1 MVRVGFML
9 LKILLICVAVTG
21 MAQNKEPQKTV
32 FEDRPAFRLSNG
44 KLELTVLPQGATF
57 ADLVL
62 QDDPEKLSPIWNPIR
77 MAREAGQKPRFGD
90 SLGHFVCV
98 DGFGGVS
105 PEEQAAGLRGHGEAH
120 RQPFE
125 VRSFD
130 TAGKVTTLTLSTTL
144 PLVQELFT
152 RTIRMVQGENV
163 IYVHSELESLLA
175 FDRPVVWAEHATI
188 GSPFLEPGVTVV
200 DMSAS
205 RAKTRPYEPGERGL
219 PHRLPSD
226 REFTWPHAPGI
237 RDGSIDMRAAPANP
251 NSGDH
256 TTCLMDPSR
265 KLVFVTA
272 LHPAKRLLLGYLF
285 KPEEYPWLQNWE
297 NYPPT
302 MKMARGLE
310 FSTGPFDVPRRE
322 VIQLNSLFGAP
333 VYRWLPAR
341 AKIASDFLMFYARTP
356 EGFLRIDDVK
366 MENGRILIEDRTARK
381 QMTLT
386 ASLPL

>member
-21 MAQNKEPQKTV
+21 MAQNREPQKTV

-62 QDDPEKLSPIWNPIR
+62 QDDPEKLSAIWNPIR

-130 TAGKVTTLTLSTTL
+130 TGGKVTTLTLSTTL

-219 PHRLPSD
+219 P
-226 REFTWPHAPGI
+226 
-237 RDGSIDMRAAPANP
+237 
-251 NSGDH
+251 
-256 TTCLMDPSR
+256 
-265 KLVFVTA
+265 
-272 LHPAKRLLLGYLF
+272 
-285 KPEEYPWLQNWE
+285 
-297 NYPPT
+297 
-302 MKMARGLE
+302 
-310 FSTGPFDVPRRE
+310 
-322 VIQLNSLFGAP
+322 
-333 VYRWLPAR
+333 
-341 AKIASDFLMFYARTP
+341 
-356 EGFLRIDDVK
+356 
-366 MENGRILIEDRTARK
+366 
-381 QMTLT
+381 
-386 ASLPL
+386 